1 MAANHT
7 KLIGLGVG
15 AILAISAAP
24 MYAEARQ
31 PTADTLKAEA
41 RSFVKA
47 ISGDQRKSR
56 TYCKIVEL
64 NDQIDEKEDPI
75 DARKL
80 KKKRDKLEEKLGRKY
95 IALVA
100 RRMNINKDSRDYR
113 AIASI
118 LEPLDKLCTA
128 IKDQHRR
135 RTRQEH
141 RRRVLGDLR
150 KRGQPRLRLGHAAGG
165 RLPHASLS
173 LLPGL
178 PGQSR
183 GVKPDVLYFEIAV
196 LRHSSPGAARGRRW
210 PDVRQRRPQLKNCT
224 HGRFCR
230 LKS

>member
-31 PTADTLKAEA
+31 PSADTLKAEA
-41 RSFVKA
+41 RSFVKI

-64 NDQIDEKEDPI
+64 DDQIDEKEDPI

-80 KKKRDKLEEKLGRKY
+80 KKKRDKLEEKLGRRY

-100 RRMNINKDSRDYR
+100 DLINIDKASRDYR
-113 AIASI
+113 AITSI

-135 RTRQEH
+135 RTREED
-141 RRRVLGDLR
+141 RRRVLGD
-150 KRGQPRLRLGHAAGG
+150 
-165 RLPHASLS
+165 
-173 LLPGL
+173 
-178 PGQSR
+178 
-183 GVKPDVLYFEIAV
+183 
-196 LRHSSPGAARGRRW
+196 
-210 PDVRQRRPQLKNCT
+210 
-224 HGRFCR
+224 
-230 LKS
+230 

>member
-7 KLIGLGVG
+7 KLIGLGMA

-24 MYAEARQ
+24 IYAAVRH
-31 PTADTLKAEA
+31 PSADTLKAEA
-41 RSFVKA
+41 RNFVKI
-47 ISGDQRKSR
+47 ISGDTRKSQ

-100 RRMNINKDSRDYR
+100 GVMNIDRDSRDYR

-135 RTRQEH
+135 RTREEH
-141 RRRVLGDLR
+141 RR
-150 KRGQPRLRLGHAAGG
+150 QPTPAIR
-165 RLPHASLS
+165 
-173 LLPGL
+173 
-178 PGQSR
+178 SR
-183 GVKPDVLYFEIAV
+183 GRQSL
-196 LRHSSPGAARGRRW
+196 AARYR
-210 PDVRQRRPQLKNCT
+210 PDGGDQAA
-224 HGRFCR
+224 
-230 LKS
+230 